1 MAVFLVLSW
10 ILKHL
15 HEADSGTVVQVV
27 EVLERSLLL
36 SIALVVVTV
45 LLHGLAGHILTHQC
59 GFLSRHCSPLRLVQS
74 NLGGTVLQ
82 LILLVNLIEG
92 GFKTWVAVDS
102 SLTES
107 VDSTLLATLESHK
120 VIRELTVLVFENLV
134 VNNVFKVLMRFLV
147 KCSLN
152 EIEARRVKLSTGG
165 DDLSVEHLLSV
176 WLLWVLLN
184 VGFKVVAVLLFLL
197 GQGTKE
203 ICEVL
208 DLTRLLAL
216 LHALF
221 AAVVVVGVAELASF
235 ELLDFV
241 EETVEFADA

>member
-1 MAVFLVLSW
+1 M
-10 ILKHL
+10 
-15 HEADSGTVVQVV
+15 
-27 EVLERSLLL
+27 
-36 SIALVVVTV
+36 
-45 LLHGLAGHILTHQC
+45 
-59 GFLSRHCSPLRLVQS
+59 
-74 NLGGTVLQ
+74 GGTVLQ